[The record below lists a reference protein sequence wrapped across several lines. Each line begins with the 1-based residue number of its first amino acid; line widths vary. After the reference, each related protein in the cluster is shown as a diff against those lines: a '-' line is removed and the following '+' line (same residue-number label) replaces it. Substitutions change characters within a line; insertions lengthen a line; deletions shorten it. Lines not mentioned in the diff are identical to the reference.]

1 MAIKL
6 RIFFKIRR
14 TLFRLLELT
23 IFDAIFRTKT
33 GKKRCKK
40 LISRRFWCILLH
52 FTCFTEFYCM

>member
-23 IFDAIFRTKT
+23 IFDAIFRTKNGEKGAKT
-33 GKKRCKK
+33 DFQEIM
-40 LISRRFWCILLH
+40 LY
-52 FTCFTEFYCM
+52 FTCFTEFY